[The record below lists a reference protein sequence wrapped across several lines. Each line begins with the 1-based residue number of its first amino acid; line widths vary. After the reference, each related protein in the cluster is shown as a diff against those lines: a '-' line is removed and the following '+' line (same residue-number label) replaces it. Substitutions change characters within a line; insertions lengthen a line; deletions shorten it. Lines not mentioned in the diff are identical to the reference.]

1 MVFQVNLLIYLYM
14 TICICLLLFNLVYF
28 ARDFFKRKRDPEMV
42 RKYMNKLCEMLETSG
57 VEKISQKEEKFWT
70 RKLSKSSGLIL
81 FQQAVEEL
89 EAKGKQEDIEKWVR
103 NNRDLFYKLSSAYM
117 KKRGMEKALM
127 AYIIEQHHLCG
138 PGARDPFAIQMEWL
152 VSDHS
157 IYCRENALY
166 ALYAGGQPEHV
177 IKAYHILTRMRI
189 EHSSKMVTDGL
200 LSFQGDRELLAE
212 ELWKNWTHYSTY
224 YKICFVNFFRM
235 ISGNFTERLLI
246 VLKDEENDRELRLA
260 VIRYFRKYKYDKAW
274 EYLCCLVEEW
284 RESDWEYAALS
295 ALALESYPGKRTIDA
310 LKKGCESRNWYIRYN
325 SAQSLGKLIDHEQ
338 KGKLIQ
344 NEKDIYAKEMM
355 AYKFMGTEESTDD
368 GCD

>member
-1 MVFQVNLLIYLYM
+1 
-14 TICICLLLFNLVYF
+14 
-28 ARDFFKRKRDPEMV
+28 
-42 RKYMNKLCEMLETSG
+42 
-57 VEKISQKEEKFWT
+57 
-70 RKLSKSSGLIL
+70 
-81 FQQAVEEL
+81 
-89 EAKGKQEDIEKWVR
+89 
-103 NNRDLFYKLSSAYM
+103 
-117 KKRGMEKALM
+117 MEKALM

-138 PGARDPFAIQMEWL
+138 PGARDPFALQMEWL

-260 VIRYFRKYKYDKAW
+260 VIRYFSK
-274 EYLCCLVEEW
+274 V
-284 RESDWEYAALS
+284 
-295 ALALESYPGKRTIDA
+295 
-310 LKKGCESRNWYIRYN
+310 
-325 SAQSLGKLIDHEQ
+325 
-338 KGKLIQ
+338 
-344 NEKDIYAKEMM
+344 
-355 AYKFMGTEESTDD
+355 
-368 GCD
+368 

>member
-1 MVFQVNLLIYLYM
+1 
-14 TICICLLLFNLVYF
+14 
-28 ARDFFKRKRDPEMV
+28 
-42 RKYMNKLCEMLETSG
+42 
-57 VEKISQKEEKFWT
+57 
-70 RKLSKSSGLIL
+70 
-81 FQQAVEEL
+81 
-89 EAKGKQEDIEKWVR
+89 
-103 NNRDLFYKLSSAYM
+103 
-117 KKRGMEKALM
+117 
-127 AYIIEQHHLCG
+127 
-138 PGARDPFAIQMEWL
+138 
-152 VSDHS
+152 
-157 IYCRENALY
+157 
-166 ALYAGGQPEHV
+166 
-177 IKAYHILTRMRI
+177 
-189 EHSSKMVTDGL
+189 MVTDGL

-284 RESDWEYAALS
+284 RELDWEYAALS

>member
-1 MVFQVNLLIYLYM
+1 
-14 TICICLLLFNLVYF
+14 
-28 ARDFFKRKRDPEMV
+28 
-42 RKYMNKLCEMLETSG
+42 
-57 VEKISQKEEKFWT
+57 
-70 RKLSKSSGLIL
+70 
-81 FQQAVEEL
+81 
-89 EAKGKQEDIEKWVR
+89 
-103 NNRDLFYKLSSAYM
+103 
-117 KKRGMEKALM
+117 M

-138 PGARDPFAIQMEWL
+138 PGARDPFALQMEWL

-260 VIRYFRKYKYDKAW
+260 VIRYFESISMTRCGNICAVW
-274 EYLCCLVEEW
+274 LRSGVNQIGNMLRLVHW
-284 RESDWEYAALS
+284 PLNRIQ
-295 ALALESYPGKRTIDA
+295 GKG
-310 LKKGCESRNWYIRYN
+310 L
-325 SAQSLGKLIDHEQ
+325 
-338 KGKLIQ
+338 
-344 NEKDIYAKEMM
+344 
-355 AYKFMGTEESTDD
+355 
-368 GCD
+368 

>member
-1 MVFQVNLLIYLYM
+1 MA
-14 TICICLLLFNLVYF
+14 ICICLLLFNLVYF

-138 PGARDPFAIQMEWL
+138 PGARDPFALQMEWL

-166 ALYAGGQPEHV
+166 ALYAGGQPEH
-177 IKAYHILTRMRI
+177 AAELCTGRLTR
-189 EHSSKMVTDGL
+189 SP
-200 LSFQGDRELLAE
+200 
-212 ELWKNWTHYSTY
+212 
-224 YKICFVNFFRM
+224 
-235 ISGNFTERLLI
+235 
-246 VLKDEENDRELRLA
+246 
-260 VIRYFRKYKYDKAW
+260 
-274 EYLCCLVEEW
+274 
-284 RESDWEYAALS
+284 AA
-295 ALALESYPGKRTIDA
+295 G
-310 LKKGCESRNWYIRYN
+310 
-325 SAQSLGKLIDHEQ
+325 
-338 KGKLIQ
+338 IQ
-344 NEKDIYAKEMM
+344 
-355 AYKFMGTEESTDD
+355 
-368 GCD
+368 

>member
-1 MVFQVNLLIYLYM
+1 MA
-14 TICICLLLFNLVYF
+14 ICICLLLFNLVYF

-138 PGARDPFAIQMEWL
+138 PGARDPFALQMEWL

-177 IKAYHILTRMRI
+177 IKAYHILTRAC
-189 EHSSKMVTDGL
+189 L
-200 LSFQGDRELLAE
+200 
-212 ELWKNWTHYSTY
+212 KN
-224 YKICFVNFFRM
+224 I
-235 ISGNFTERLLI
+235 
-246 VLKDEENDRELRLA
+246 
-260 VIRYFRKYKYDKAW
+260 
-274 EYLCCLVEEW
+274 
-284 RESDWEYAALS
+284 
-295 ALALESYPGKRTIDA
+295 
-310 LKKGCESRNWYIRYN
+310 
-325 SAQSLGKLIDHEQ
+325 
-338 KGKLIQ
+338 
-344 NEKDIYAKEMM
+344 
-355 AYKFMGTEESTDD
+355 
-368 GCD
+368 